1 MVHNCLAFSN
11 SNYYI
16 RSLAVDFNA
25 KLVGAIVDAFKNIFC
40 RTISGLSF
48 ENSQDVSEIPEG

>member
-16 RSLAVDFNA
+16 CGLAIDFSA
-25 KLVGAIVDAFKNIFC
+25 RLVGAIMDAFKTIFC

-48 ENSQDVSEIPEG
+48 ENSQDVPEISEG